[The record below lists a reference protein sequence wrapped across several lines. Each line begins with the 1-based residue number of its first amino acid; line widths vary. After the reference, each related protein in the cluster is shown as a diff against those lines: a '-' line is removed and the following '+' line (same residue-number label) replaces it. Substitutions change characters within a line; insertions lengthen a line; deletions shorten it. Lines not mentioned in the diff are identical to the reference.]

1 MARTFKGR
9 VLVPGNLEGKALVSK
24 QPFNTTAS
32 YFTNMFAGNTKDA
45 PCTDANNKELYQ
57 KDLSGAIICTPQT
70 VGSTMGAG
78 AIMGMNLLGVGF
90 KAMLFSSHVDSIAAG
105 GLIMDAVWNDRRSSP
120 SICSATSS
128 WRPSRRAIRSP
139 SRRTAR
145 SWSVDPRGSG
155 GLPSTGIPYVIVDGT
170 VVVKDSK
177 VVKGVFPGHPVRLPV
192 KR

>member
-1 MARTFKGR
+1 MATTFKGR
-9 VLVPGNLEGKALVSK
+9 VLIPGNLEGEALVSK

-90 KAMLFSSHVDSIAAG
+90 KAMLFSDHVDSIAAG
-105 GLIMDAVWNDRRSSP
+105 GLIMDAVWNDRK
-120 SICSATSS
+120 
-128 WRPSRRAIRSP
+128 
-139 SRRTAR
+139 
-145 SWSVDPRGSG
+145 
-155 GLPSTGIPYVIVDGT
+155 VITIDLLGDDFMNTVKNGDKIKISEDGT
-170 VVVKDSK
+170 VTV
-177 VVKGVFPGHPVRLPV
+177 G
-192 KR
+192 

>member
-1 MARTFKGR
+1 MATTFKGR
-9 VLVPGNLEGKALVSK
+9 VLIPGNLEGEALVSK

-90 KAMLFSSHVDSIAAG
+90 KAMLFSDHVDSIAAG
-105 GLIMDAVWNDRRSSP
+105 GLIMDAVWNDRK
-120 SICSATSS
+120 
-128 WRPSRRAIRSP
+128 
-139 SRRTAR
+139 
-145 SWSVDPRGSG
+145 
-155 GLPSTGIPYVIVDGT
+155 VITIDLLGDDFMNTVKNGDKIKISEDGT
-170 VVVKDSK
+170 VEV
-177 VVKGVFPGHPVRLPV
+177 G
-192 KR
+192 

>member
-1 MARTFKGR
+1 MAKTFKGR

-57 KDLSGAIICTPQT
+57 KDLSGAIICPPQT

-90 KAMLFSSHVDSIAAG
+90 KAMLFSDHIDSIAAG
-105 GLIMDAVWNDRRSSP
+105 GLIMDDVWNDRKVITIDLLGDEFMEAVKTGDP
-120 SICSATSS
+120 ISIKE
-128 WRPSRRAIRSP
+128 
-139 SRRTAR
+139 
-145 SWSVDPRGSG
+145 
-155 GLPSTGIPYVIVDGT
+155 DGT
-170 VVVKDSK
+170 VVV
-177 VVKGVFPGHPVRLPV
+177 G
-192 KR
+192 

>member
-105 GLIMDAVWNDRRSSP
+105 GLIMDAVWNDRR
-120 SICSATSS
+120 
-128 WRPSRRAIRSP
+128 
-139 SRRTAR
+139 RTAR
-145 SWSVDPRGSG
+145 SWSADPRGSG
-155 GLPSTGIPYVIVDGT
+155 GLPSTGIPYVIVNGT

-177 VVKGVFPGHPVRLPV
+177 VVKGVFPGRPVRLPV